1 VTLTL
6 RNDGEQRRESVT
18 RSLVVTGAVPGA
30 VPGIDVNGSQPPEIV
45 AVNGT
50 TVHTEGA
57 FEAALSERT
66 VATIRTADGTTATAP
81 MGAYV
86 SRLAEDGPL
95 ARSDAPI
102 NASMVI
108 TRIGDERIVDSDALG
123 TALDARQPGQRTTI
137 EAYVN
142 GERRTYDVTL
152 DSSQQDDGARLG
164 VYFAQGTSGLTTTDF
179 GIEVYPAEQ
188 LLSIL
193 GGDAVSGG
201 GVGAFL
207 ITIYYALVLPLA
219 SAIPIGISS
228 NFAGFVG
235 PVTNFYTIQGPLS
248 VLGGGVF
255 ALANV
260 LFWVAWVNIQLAF
273 FNCIPTFPL
282 DGGHILRTTTEAVVS
297 RLPISTGHGITS
309 AVTTAVSLTMLASL
323 LLALFGPQLLG

>member
-1 VTLTL
+1 
-6 RNDGEQRRESVT
+6 
-18 RSLVVTGAVPGA
+18 
-30 VPGIDVNGSQPPEIV
+30 
-45 AVNGT
+45 
-50 TVHTEGA
+50 
-57 FEAALSERT
+57 
-66 VATIRTADGTTATAP
+66 
-81 MGAYV
+81 
-86 SRLAEDGPL
+86 
-95 ARSDAPI
+95 
-102 NASMVI
+102 
-108 TRIGDERIVDSDALG
+108 
-123 TALDARQPGQRTTI
+123 
-137 EAYVN
+137 VN